1 MAAIQMI
8 QEIVGNALLLISVAF
23 TFIGIFGVF
32 KFDNFYAKVLA
43 SSKIDTTAMITLIF
57 GVVIRSGF
65 TWFSLKALLVL
76 VFILFIN
83 PIVTSK
89 IVGSAREDELCQ
101 LEGKCKVSRR
111 KGKSK
116 R

>member
-1 MAAIQMI
+1 MLGLV
-8 QEIVGNALLLISVAF
+8 QEIIGNTLLLLSAIF
-23 TFIGIFGVF
+23 TFIGIFGMF

-57 GVVIRSGF
+57 GVSVRSGL
-65 TWFSLKALLVL
+65 TWFTLKALLVL
-76 VFILFIN
+76 IFILFIN
-83 PIVTSK
+83 PIITSK
-89 IVGSAREDELCQ
+89 IVQSAREDELCR
-101 LEGKCKVSRR
+101 LEGRSKVSRR